1 MAAPP
6 PPGQQPTPQ
15 QMAAMQ
21 QQITKEAQ
29 KRGMTPQQ
37 FQQWQRQQIEAE
49 ARKAGMSFEQY
60 INMVKQQAF
69 ESHQR
74 QQQMAA
80 EQHAHQ
86 HAHQQL
92 GQPQAQGQGGQQV
105 PIQPGAPDPKA
116 LAVARWLRGQDLKT
130 RTCIL
135 NGQRKDMF
143 RVKRALRALQ
153 SETYKAACKKDA
165 LLPPVT
171 DPATASETF
180 KLLPLSLLA
189 LRVSKSDPHEGHNHG
204 PPAKPQK
211 RVKGLWTVKIE
222 QQQDISDDLHYVW
235 LYDGPQWKQKMY
247 AAGAVALI
255 MAVVMFP
262 LWPVK
267 LRIGVWYL
275 SMGALGLIGLFF
287 AMAIFRAILFAVT
300 YFVVPPG
307 LWLYPNLFEDV
318 GFFDSF
324 RPVWGWQEEKK
335 KKKSKKGMGDAA
347 AAPAAGDKSAPTP
360 DKAKSSGG
368 AASAA
373 TGASP
378 GSKSKSRDLKSRVEE
393 VEED

>member
-1 MAAPP
+1 MAAAP
-6 PPGQQPTPQ
+6 PPGQQPSPQ

-21 QQITKEAQ
+21 QQIAAEAE

-49 ARKAGMSFEQY
+49 AKKAGMTFEQY
-60 INMVKQQAF
+60 VTKLKQQAF
-69 ESHQR
+69 ENHQR

-80 EQHAHQ
+80 
-86 HAHQQL
+86 QQQAAQQS

-105 PIQPGAPDPKA
+105 PINPGAPDPKA
-116 LAVARWLRGQDLKT
+116 TAVAKWLRGQDLKT

-153 SETYKAACKKDA
+153 SPAYKTACAKNP
-165 LLPPVT
+165 LLTPVT
-171 DPATASETF
+171 DTASASETF

-204 PPAKPQK
+204 SPAKQQK

-222 QQQDISDDLHYVW
+222 QQQEVLEDLHYVW

-247 AAGAVALI
+247 AAGALVLI

-262 LWPVK
+262 LWPMT

-300 YFVVPPG
+300 YFAVPPG

-324 RPVWGWQEEKK
+324 RPIWGWQEDKK
-335 KKKSKKGMGDAA
+335 KKKSKKGSGDAA
-347 AAPAAGDKSAPTP
+347 PTGEKATAAAAQ
-360 DKAKSSGG
+360 AKW
-368 AASAA
+368 
-373 TGASP
+373 TGASLAAAAT
-378 GSKSKSRDLKSRVEE
+378 SSASDVKNRNLKPRVEE

>member
-1 MAAPP
+1 MAAAPS
-6 PPGQQPTPQ
+6 PGQQPSPQ

-21 QQITKEAQ
+21 QQIAAEAE

-49 ARKAGMSFEQY
+49 AKKAGMTFEQY
-60 INMVKQQAF
+60 VTKLKQQAF
-69 ESHQR
+69 ENHQR

-80 EQHAHQ
+80 
-86 HAHQQL
+86 QQQAAQQS

-105 PIQPGAPDPKA
+105 PINPGAPDPKA
-116 LAVARWLRGQDLKT
+116 TAVAKWLRSQDLKT

-153 SETYKAACKKDA
+153 SPAYKTACAKNP
-165 LLPPVT
+165 LLTPVT
-171 DPATASETF
+171 DTASASETF

-189 LRVSKSDPHEGHNHG
+189 LRVSKSDLHEGHNHG
-204 PPAKPQK
+204 PPAKQQK

-222 QQQDISDDLHYVW
+222 QQQDVSNDLHYVW

-247 AAGAVALI
+247 AAGALVLI

-300 YFVVPPG
+300 YFAVPPG

-324 RPVWGWQEEKK
+324 RPIWGWQEDKK
-335 KKKSKKGMGDAA
+335 KKKSKKGSGDGASTGEKA
-347 AAPAAGDKSAPTP
+347 SSKADQ
-360 DKAKSSGG
+360 AKSSG
-368 AASAA
+368 APVTAAA
-373 TGASP
+373 TSSASDM
-378 GSKSKSRDLKSRVEE
+378 KNRNLKPRVEE

>member
-6 PPGQQPTPQ
+6 PPGQQPSPQ

-21 QQITKEAQ
+21 QQMALEAQ

-49 ARKAGMSFEQY
+49 AKKAGMSFEQY
-60 INMVKQQAF
+60 VNKLKQQAY
-69 ESHQR
+69 ENHQR

-80 EQHAHQ
+80 
-86 HAHQQL
+86 QQQAAQQS

-116 LAVARWLRGQDLKT
+116 TAVAKWLRGQDLKT

-153 SETYKAACKKDA
+153 SPAYAKASSKNP

-171 DPATASETF
+171 DAATAAETF
-180 KLLPLSLLA
+180 KLLPLSLLS

-204 PPAKPQK
+204 PPAKAQK

-222 QQQDISDDLHYVW
+222 QQQDISNDLHYVW
-235 LYDGPQWKQKMY
+235 LYEGPQWKQKMY
-247 AAGAVALI
+247 AGGALVVI

-275 SMGALGLIGLFF
+275 SMGMLGLIGLFF
-287 AMAIFRAILFAVT
+287 GMAIFRAILFAVT
-300 YFVVPPG
+300 YFAVPPG

-335 KKKSKKGMGDAA
+335 KKKSKKGSSDASAAGEKTSSKKSGKAKAA
-347 AAPAAGDKSAPTP
+347 AASSTATASAP
-360 DKAKSSGG
+360 D
-368 AASAA
+368 A
-373 TGASP
+373 TN
-378 GSKSKSRDLKSRVEE
+378 RDLKPRIEE

>member
-1 MAAPP
+1 MAAAPS
-6 PPGQQPTPQ
+6 PGQQPSPQ

-21 QQITKEAQ
+21 QQIAAEAE

-49 ARKAGMSFEQY
+49 AKKAGMTFEQY
-60 INMVKQQAF
+60 VAKLKQQAF
-69 ESHQR
+69 ENHQR

-80 EQHAHQ
+80 
-86 HAHQQL
+86 QQQAAQQS

-105 PIQPGAPDPKA
+105 PINPGAPDPKA
-116 LAVARWLRGQDLKT
+116 TAVAKWLRSQDLKT

-153 SETYKAACKKDA
+153 SPAYKTACAKNP
-165 LLPPVT
+165 LLTTVT
-171 DPATASETF
+171 DTASASETF

-204 PPAKPQK
+204 PPAKQQK

-222 QQQDISDDLHYVW
+222 QQQDVSDDLHYVW

-247 AAGAVALI
+247 AAGALVLI

-300 YFVVPPG
+300 YFAVPPG

-324 RPVWGWQEEKK
+324 RPIWGWQEDKK
-335 KKKSKKGMGDAA
+335 KKKSKKGSGDGASTGEKA
-347 AAPAAGDKSAPTP
+347 SSKAGQ
-360 DKAKSSGG
+360 AKSSG
-368 AASAA
+368 ASVTAAA
-373 TGASP
+373 TSS
-378 GSKSKSRDLKSRVEE
+378 GSDMKDRNLKPRVEE

>member
-1 MAAPP
+1 MASPP
-6 PPGQQPTPQ
+6 SPGQQPTPQ
-15 QMAAMQ
+15 QMAVMQ
-21 QQITKEAQ
+21 QQLAMEAQ

-49 ARKAGMSFEQY
+49 AKKAGMTFEQY
-60 INMVKQQAF
+60 VNKLKQQAF
-69 ESHQR
+69 ENHQR
-74 QQQMAA
+74 QQQMTA
-80 EQHAHQ
+80 EQQANQ
-86 HAHQQL
+86 HS
-92 GQPQAQGQGGQQV
+92 GQPQAEGQAGQQV

-116 LAVARWLRGQDLKT
+116 TAVAKWLRGQDLKT

-135 NGQRKDMF
+135 GGQRKDMF

-153 SETYKAACKKDA
+153 SPAYKAASTKNT

-171 DPATASETF
+171 DAASASETF

-247 AAGAVALI
+247 AAGAVVLI

-275 SMGALGLIGLFF
+275 SMGMLGLIGLFF

-300 YFVVPPG
+300 YFAVPPG

-324 RPVWGWQEEKK
+324 RPVWGWQEDKK
-335 KKKSKKGMGDAA
+335 KKKSKKGAGDASSM
-347 AAPAAGDKSAPTP
+347 GEKLSSKSGQ
-360 DKAKSSGG
+360 AKSSG
-368 AASAA
+368 ASATAA
-373 TGASP
+373 TTSPASN
-378 GSKSKSRDLKSRVEE
+378 GKSRDLKPRIEE

>member
-1 MAAPP
+1 MSGPP
-6 PPGQQPTPQ
+6 LPGQQPSPQ

-21 QQITKEAQ
+21 QQFAMEAQ

-37 FQQWQRQQIEAE
+37 FQQWQRQQMENDAK
-49 ARKAGMSFEQY
+49 KAGLTFEQY
-60 INMVKQQAF
+60 VNKLKQQAY
-69 ESHQR
+69 EHHMR
-74 QQQMAA
+74 EQQQMA
-80 EQHAHQ
+80 
-86 HAHQQL
+86 QQQVAQQT

-105 PIQPGAPDPKA
+105 PITPGAPDPKA
-116 LAVARWLRGQDLKT
+116 VALAKWLRGQDLKT

-153 SETYKAACKKDA
+153 SPAYKTACAKNA
-165 LLPPVT
+165 LLTPVT
-171 DPATASETF
+171 DTATASETF

-204 PPAKPQK
+204 PPPKPQK

-235 LYDGPQWKQKMY
+235 LYEGPQWKTKLY
-247 AAGAVALI
+247 AAGALVLI

-262 LWPVK
+262 LWPVT

-275 SMGALGLIGLFF
+275 SMGMLGLIGLFF

-300 YFVVPPG
+300 YFAVPPG

-335 KKKSKKGMGDAA
+335 KKGKKNKDGTATAESKK
-347 AAPAAGDKSAPTP
+347 PSKKDKKKTSETPTTTENTT
-360 DKAKSSGG
+360 
-368 AASAA
+368 AASS
-373 TGASP
+373 TSGL
-378 GSKSKSRDLKSRVEE
+378 KNRDLKARIEE
-393 VEED
+393 VEDD

>member
-6 PPGQQPTPQ
+6 QPGQQPSPQ

-21 QQITKEAQ
+21 QQVAMEAQ

-49 ARKAGMSFEQY
+49 AKKAGMSFEQY
-60 INMVKQQAF
+60 VNKLKQQAF
-69 ESHQR
+69 ENHQR

-80 EQHAHQ
+80 
-86 HAHQQL
+86 QQQAAQQS
-92 GQPQAQGQGGQQV
+92 GQPQAQGPGGQPL
-105 PIQPGAPDPKA
+105 PIAQGEKDPKA
-116 LAVARWLRGQDLKT
+116 VAVAKWLRGQDLKT

-135 NGQRKDMF
+135 SGQRKDMF

-153 SETYKAACKKDA
+153 SPAYETACSKNK
-165 LLPPVT
+165 LLTPVT
-171 DPATASETF
+171 DAASASEVF

-189 LRVSKSDPHEGHNHG
+189 LRVEKSDPHAGHNHG
-204 PPAKPQK
+204 PPSKPQK
-211 RVKGLWTVKIE
+211 RVKGLWTVHIE
-222 QQQDISDDLHYVW
+222 QQQDIAEDLHYVW

-247 AAGAVALI
+247 AAGALVLI

-262 LWPVK
+262 LWPIT

-275 SMGALGLIGLFF
+275 SMVMLGLIGCFF

-300 YFVVPPG
+300 WFAAPPG

-324 RPVWGWQEEKK
+324 RPVWGWQEDKK
-335 KKKSKKGMGDAA
+335 KKGKKGASGHASAADGKASSKGKAKSKGAA
-347 AAPAAGDKSAPTP
+347 KSAADNAPTP
-360 DKAKSSGG
+360 ADTSI
-368 AASAA
+368 
-373 TGASP
+373 
-378 GSKSKSRDLKSRVEE
+378 RDLKSRVEE

>member
-1 MAAPP
+1 MATPP
-6 PPGQQPTPQ
+6 QPGQQPTPQ

-21 QQITKEAQ
+21 QQIAMEAQ

-49 ARKAGMSFEQY
+49 AKKAGMSFDQY
-60 INMVKQQAF
+60 VAKLKQQAF
-69 ESHQR
+69 ENHQR

-80 EQHAHQ
+80 
-86 HAHQQL
+86 QQQAAQES
-92 GQPQAQGQGGQQV
+92 GQPQTQGQGGQPV
-105 PIQPGAPDPKA
+105 PITGGDKDPKA
-116 LAVARWLRGQDLKT
+116 VAVAKWLRGQDLKT

-153 SETYKAACKKDA
+153 SPAYKTACSKNPLLTPIGDA
-165 LLPPVT
+165 NP
-171 DPATASETF
+171 ASEVF

-189 LRVSKSDPHEGHNHG
+189 LRVSKSDPHAGHNHG

-211 RVKGLWTVKIE
+211 RIKGLWTVQIE

-235 LYDGPQWKQKMY
+235 LYDGPQWRQKLY
-247 AAGAVALI
+247 AGGALVLI

-262 LWPVK
+262 LWPIK

-275 SMGALGLIGLFF
+275 SMVMLGLIGLFF

-300 YFVVPPG
+300 YFAVPPG

-324 RPVWGWQEEKK
+324 RPVWGWQEDKK
-335 KKKSKKGMGDAA
+335 KKKSKKSGTGDAM
-347 AAPAAGDKSAPTP
+347 SA
-360 DKAKSSGG
+360 K
-368 AASAA
+368 ASAQPGKPKA
-373 TGASP
+373 TGASV
-378 GSKSKSRDLKSRVEE
+378 SSTKDRDLKSRVEE